1 MSTFVLEITFKNML
15 LYICSTQK
23 DEKTDLF
30 GQTLYRQDHKKM
42 DKIAEENNLK
52 AMVKGEQKAFESL
65 FLFYQ
70 PKLIYF
76 LTGFIKDSEMARDMA
91 QDIFL
96 NIWNNRANFSEIKSF
111 KAFIFKMGKN
121 AIYNYF
127 DHTLVNEKYIAS
139 QLTQPIDTHNTE
151 EFIYAQQLQELIDIT
166 VSQMT
171 PQQKLI
177 YTMSRVD
184 GLSNSEIAEK
194 LNINKRTVENHITA
208 ALAEIRKTIK
218 IFILFFL

>member
-1 MSTFVLEITFKNML
+1 MFLVPYFDKIAT
-15 LYICSTQK
+15 
-23 DEKTDLF
+23 
-30 GQTLYRQDHKKM
+30 M
-42 DKIAEENNLK
+42 DKAAEENNLK
-52 AMVKGEQKAFESL
+52 AMVGGSQKAFESL

-70 PKLIYF
+70 PKLVYF
-76 LTGFIKDSEMARDMA
+76 LTGFIKDSEIARDMA

-96 NIWNNRANFSEIKSF
+96 NVWNNRANFSEIKSF
-111 KAFIFKMGKN
+111 KAFILKMGKN

-127 DHTLVNEKYIAS
+127 DHLLVNEKYVGN
-139 QLTQPIDTHNTE
+139 QLIQPNETHSTE

-171 PQQKLI
+171 SQQKLI
-177 YTMSRVD
+177 YTMSRVE
-184 GLSNSEIAEK
+184 GLSNTEIAEK

-218 IFILFFL
+218 IFLVFFM